1 MVIDSEAARA
11 PTEMDVLSTLID
23 ETGSSPLDGKYG
35 SQSSNGLSVQAAKA
49 ANNVTI
55 SMFEYRLMISSSLY
69 SLQLTI
75 NCSLINYGQ
84 TARTGKP

>member
-1 MVIDSEAARA
+1 
-11 PTEMDVLSTLID
+11 
-23 ETGSSPLDGKYG
+23 
-35 SQSSNGLSVQAAKA
+35 VQAAKA